1 MHQNKVAMAGGYDR
15 DFLRLL
21 TEKLNIVDVASS
33 YMHLEKKGGTYWA
46 CCPFHH
52 EKTASFHVD
61 ENRQFY
67 HCFGCGVSGNVITLV
82 KELENIDFG
91 DAVKLLAERANIPL
105 PQTSYD
111 AGRSAELKRKR
122 DTLLK
127 IMNDCA
133 HFYLDNLNSGKADA
147 HVEYIL
153 SRAISSNVV
162 RAFGLGASLNYSD
175 LPKYLLSKGY
185 SKQDIVDSGAVN
197 EVEGRLS
204 DAQGGRLIFPIINA
218 FDEVVAFGGRALKK
232 TDFAKYKNTKE
243 TLIFNKSK
251 TLYNINRL
259 KKLRRAGGLKD
270 VIMVEGYMDTISLH
284 QGGFKNVVA
293 SMGTSLTQEQAR
305 LIKRYVNT
313 VYISY
318 DGDSAGQK
326 ANMRGL
332 EILKGEGI
340 EVRVVPLPDGLDPD
354 YVIKKLG
361 PDEYQKCLD
370 NAMPLIDY
378 KMKVARKGYDLS
390 KPEEKVKYVGDAL
403 RVVRSAESAAERE
416 LLLKN
421 LRDETGI
428 SFEALSR
435 DLQQMPAERES
446 VPEEKPKIAADSADV
461 NKKASRFVAA
471 AILFGADYTEGLDI
485 DDIPFTDDVHKLIAS
500 YVKSKELLGEKVT
513 LSELFDFFDE
523 GTPEY
528 EELSRV
534 LDLNDGENLCGD
546 VQKRYFAG
554 CMRRLQAER
563 ITEAIDEVKRQYSAT
578 DDVEQKRKAAE
589 VLQQLIKQKEKLK
602 SGDIR

>member
-1 MHQNKVAMAGGYDR
+1 MPGYDR

-52 EKTASFHVD
+52 EKTASFHID

-82 KELENIDFG
+82 RELENVDFG
-91 DAVKLLAERANIPL
+91 DAVKMLAERANLPL
-105 PQTSYD
+105 PMNAFD
-111 AGRSAELKRKR
+111 GEKAAETKRKR

-147 HVEYIL
+147 HIQYIL
-153 SRAISSNVV
+153 SREIPAGVV
-162 RAFGLGASLNYSD
+162 RSFGLGASLNYSD
-175 LPKYLLSKGY
+175 LPRYLLSKGY
-185 SKQDIVDSGAVN
+185 SKQDMIDSGAVN

-204 DAQGGRLIFPIINA
+204 DAQGGRLIFPIINQ

-259 KKLRRAGGLKD
+259 KKLKRAGGLKE

-293 SMGTSLTQEQAR
+293 SMGTSLTLEQAR
-305 LIKRYVNT
+305 LIKRYTDRVL
-313 VYISY
+313 ISY
-318 DGDSAGQK
+318 DGDGAGQK

-332 EILKGEGI
+332 EILKSEGI
-340 EVRVVPLPDGLDPD
+340 DVRVVPLPEGLDPD
-354 YVIKKLG
+354 DVIKKLG
-361 PDEYQKCLD
+361 ADEYKKCLD

-378 KMKVARKGYDLS
+378 KMTVARRGYDLS
-390 KPEEKVKYVGDAL
+390 KPEEKVKYVNDAL
-403 RVVRSAESAAERE
+403 KIVRSAESAAERE
-416 LLLKN
+416 LLLKD

-435 DLQQMPAERES
+435 DLS
-446 VPEEKPKIAADSADV
+446 KVPQEKQEQSEEKPRISPDSADLH
-461 NKKASRFVAA
+461 KKASRFVAA
-471 AILFGADYTEGLDI
+471 AFLFGAPYTKVLNISDV
-485 DDIPFTDDVHKLIAS
+485 PFEDDVHLIVAG
-500 YVKSKELLGEKVT
+500 YVKSKALMDEKVT
-513 LSELFDFFDE
+513 LSEIFDFFDE

-528 EELSRV
+528 DELCRI
-534 LDLNDGENLCGD
+534 LDLNDGENLGGE
-546 VQKRYFAG
+546 VQERYFND
-554 CMRRLQAER
+554 CLRRLKSDR
-563 ITEAIDEVKRQYSAT
+563 ISKVIDEVKRQFAAA
-578 DDVEQKRKAAE
+578 DGVEEKRKAAAL
-589 VLQQLIKQKEKLK
+589 LQQLIEQKEKLK

>member
-1 MHQNKVAMAGGYDR
+1 MANGFDK
-15 DFLRLL
+15 DFLNLL
-21 TEKLNIVDVASS
+21 TDKLNIVDVASS

-52 EKTASFHVD
+52 EKTASFHID

-82 KELENIDFG
+82 KEMENVDFVDG
-91 DAVKLLAERANIPL
+91 VKMFVVRANLLL
-105 PQTSYD
+105 PKTTFD
-111 AGRSAELKRKR
+111 GVGAAEVKRKR

-133 HFYLDNLNSGKADA
+133 HFYLDNLNSGKAEA
-147 HVEYIL
+147 HINYIL
-153 SRAISSNVV
+153 SREIPAGVV
-162 RAFGLGASLNYSD
+162 RSFGLGASLNYSD
-175 LPKYLLSKGY
+175 LPKFLLAKGY
-185 SKQDIVDSGAVN
+185 SKQDIIDSGAVN

-204 DAQGGRLIFPIINA
+204 DAQGGRLIFPIINQ

-251 TLYNINRL
+251 MLYNINRL
-259 KKLRRAGGLKD
+259 KKLRRAGGLKE
-270 VIMVEGYMDTISLH
+270 VIMVEGYMDTVSLH

-305 LIKRYVNT
+305 LIKRYCST
-313 VYISY
+313 VLISY

-332 EILKGEGI
+332 EILKSEGI
-340 EVRVVPLPDGLDPD
+340 DVRVVPLPDGLDPD
-354 YVIKKLG
+354 DVIKKLG
-361 PDEYQKCLD
+361 AEEYRKCLD
-370 NAMPLIDY
+370 SAMPLIDY
-378 KMKVARKGYDLS
+378 KMKVARMGYDLN
-390 KPEEKVKYVGDAL
+390 KPEDKVKYVGDAL
-403 RVVRSAESAAERE
+403 KVVRSAESAAERE

-435 DLQQMPAERES
+435 DLQQVPAERQERN
-446 VPEEKPKIAADSADV
+446 EEKPKMAEDSADV

-471 AILFGADYTEGLDI
+471 AFIFGADYTGGVDV
-485 DDIPFTDDVHKLIAS
+485 DGVPFADDVHKLIAS
-500 YVKSKELLGEKVT
+500 YVKSKMLFGEKIT
-513 LSELFDFFDE
+513 LSEIFDFFEE

-528 EELSRV
+528 EELCRV
-534 LDLNDGENLCGD
+534 LDLNDGENLNGD
-546 VQKRYFAG
+546 VQRRYFDD
-554 CMRRLQAER
+554 CLRRLRSDR
-563 ITEAIDEVKRQYSAT
+563 ITKAIDEVKRQYAAA
-578 DDVEQKRKAAE
+578 DDVEEKRRAAE
-589 VLQQLIKQKEKLK
+589 VLQQLIEQKEKLK

>member
-1 MHQNKVAMAGGYDR
+1 MAGYDR

-33 YMHLEKKGGTYWA
+33 YMHLEKKGGTFWA

-82 KELENIDFG
+82 KEMENVDFG
-91 DAVKLLAERANIPL
+91 DAVKILAERANIPL
-105 PQTSYD
+105 PQNSFDSERT
-111 AGRSAELKRKR
+111 AEIKKKR

-147 HVEYIL
+147 HISYIL
-153 SRAISSNVV
+153 SRGIPAGVV
-162 RAFGLGASLNYSD
+162 RSFGLGASLNYTD
-175 LPKYLLSKGY
+175 LPKFLLSKGY

-197 EVEGRLS
+197 EVEGRLTDS
-204 DAQGGRLIFPIINA
+204 QGGRLIFPIINQ

-251 TLYNINRL
+251 MLYNINRL
-259 KKLRRAGGLKD
+259 KKLRRSGGLKE
-270 VIMVEGYMDTISLH
+270 VIMVEGYMDAISLH

-305 LIKRYVNT
+305 LIKRYTDT
-313 VYISY
+313 VLISY
-318 DGDSAGQK
+318 DGDGAGQK

-332 EILKGEGI
+332 EILKSEGI
-340 EVRVVPLPDGLDPD
+340 DVRVVPLPEGLDPD
-354 YVIKKLG
+354 DVIKKLG
-361 PDEYQKCLD
+361 ADEYKKCLES
-370 NAMPLIDY
+370 AMPLIDY
-378 KMKVARKGYDLS
+378 KMSVTRRGYDIS
-390 KPEEKVKYVGDAL
+390 KPEEKVKYVNDAL
-403 RVVRSAESAAERE
+403 KVVRSAESAAERE

-428 SFEALSR
+428 SFEALNR
-435 DLQQMPAERES
+435 DLQQVPAERQERS
-446 VPEEKPKIAADSADV
+446 EEKPKIAADSADV
-461 NKKASRFVAA
+461 HKKASRFVAA
-471 AILFGADYTEGLDI
+471 ALLFGAPYAEGVNI
-485 DDIPFTDDVHKLIAS
+485 DDIPFADDVHRLLAN
-500 YVKSKELLGEKVT
+500 YVKSKALLGERIT
-513 LSELFDFFDE
+513 LSEIFDFFEE

-528 EELSRV
+528 EELCRV
-534 LDLNDGENLCGD
+534 LDLNDGENLNGE
-546 VQKRYFAG
+546 VQQRYFSD
-554 CMRRLQAER
+554 CMRRLQADR
-563 ITEAIDEVKRQYSAT
+563 ITKAIDEVKRRYAAT
-578 DDVEQKRKAAE
+578 DDVAEKRRAAE
-589 VLQQLIKQKEKLK
+589 VLQQLIEQKEKLK

>member
-1 MHQNKVAMAGGYDR
+1 MANGFDK
-15 DFLRLL
+15 DFLNLL
-21 TEKLNIVDVASS
+21 TDKLNIVDVASS

-52 EKTASFHVD
+52 EKTASFHID

-82 KELENIDFG
+82 KEMENVDFV
-91 DAVKLLAERANIPL
+91 DAVKMLAERANLPL
-105 PQTSYD
+105 PKTSFD
-111 AGRSAELKRKR
+111 GERAAEVKRKR

-133 HFYLDNLNSGKADA
+133 HFYLDNLNSGKAEA
-147 HVEYIL
+147 HINYIL
-153 SRAISSNVV
+153 SREIPAGVV
-162 RAFGLGASLNYSD
+162 RSFGLGASLNYSD
-175 LPKYLLSKGY
+175 LPKFLLAKGY
-185 SKQDIVDSGAVN
+185 SKQDIIDSGAVN

-204 DAQGGRLIFPIINA
+204 DAQGGRLIFPIINQ

-251 TLYNINRL
+251 MLYNINRL
-259 KKLRRAGGLKD
+259 KKLRRAGGLKE
-270 VIMVEGYMDTISLH
+270 VIMVEGYMDTVSLH

-305 LIKRYVNT
+305 LIKRYCST
-313 VYISY
+313 VLISY

-332 EILKGEGI
+332 EILKSEGI
-340 EVRVVPLPDGLDPD
+340 DVRVVPLPDGLDPD
-354 YVIKKLG
+354 DVIKKLG
-361 PDEYQKCLD
+361 AEEYRKCLD
-370 NAMPLIDY
+370 SAMPLIDY
-378 KMKVARKGYDLS
+378 KMKVARMGYDLN
-390 KPEEKVKYVGDAL
+390 KPEDKVKYVGDAL
-403 RVVRSAESAAERE
+403 KVVRSAESAAERE

-435 DLQQMPAERES
+435 DLQQVPAERQERS
-446 VPEEKPKIAADSADV
+446 EEKPKMAEDSADV

-471 AILFGADYTEGLDI
+471 AFLFGADYTGGVDV
-485 DDIPFTDDVHKLIAS
+485 DGVPFADDVHKLIAS
-500 YVKSKELLGEKVT
+500 YVKSKMLFGEKIT
-513 LSELFDFFDE
+513 LSEIFDFFEE

-528 EELSRV
+528 EELCRV
-534 LDLNDGENLCGD
+534 LDLNDGENLNGD
-546 VQKRYFAG
+546 VQRRYFDD
-554 CMRRLQAER
+554 CLRRLRSDR
-563 ITEAIDEVKRQYSAT
+563 ITKAIDEVKRQYAAA
-578 DDVEQKRKAAE
+578 DDVEEKRRAAE
-589 VLQQLIKQKEKLK
+589 VLQQLIEQKEKLK

>member
-1 MHQNKVAMAGGYDR
+1 MAGYDR

-33 YMHLEKKGGTYWA
+33 YMHLEKKGGTFWA

-52 EKTASFHVD
+52 EKTASFHID
-61 ENRQFY
+61 EARQFY

-82 KELENIDFG
+82 KEMENVDFG
-91 DAVKLLAERANIPL
+91 DAVKILAERANLPL
-105 PQTSYD
+105 PQTSFD
-111 AGRSAELKRKR
+111 GERTAEIKRRR

-153 SRAISSNVV
+153 SRAIPSNVV
-162 RAFGLGASLNYSD
+162 RSFGLGASLNYSD
-175 LPKYLLSKGY
+175 LPKYLLAKGY

-197 EVEGRLS
+197 DVDGRLS

-251 TLYNINRL
+251 MLYNINRL
-259 KKLRRAGGLKD
+259 KKLRRSGGLKE
-270 VIMVEGYMDTISLH
+270 VIMVEGYMDTISLA

-305 LIKRYVNT
+305 LLKRYTNT
-313 VYISY
+313 VLISY

-332 EILKGEGI
+332 EILRSEGI
-340 EVRVVPLPDGLDPD
+340 EVRVVPLPEGLDPD
-354 YVIKKLG
+354 DVIKKLG
-361 PDEYQKCLD
+361 PEEYKKCLD
-370 NAMPLIDY
+370 SAMPLIDY
-378 KMKVARKGYDLS
+378 KMKVARSGYDLS

-403 RVVRSAESAAERE
+403 KVVRSAESASERE

-428 SFEALSR
+428 SFEALNR
-435 DLQQMPAERES
+435 DLQQVPAERQERM
-446 VPEEKPKIAADSADV
+446 EEKPKISADSADV
-461 NKKASRFVAA
+461 HKKASRYVAA
-471 AILFGADYTEGLDI
+471 AFLFGADYTKDI
-485 DDIPFTDDVHKLIAS
+485 DIDSVPFADDVHKLISS
-500 YVKSKELLGEKVT
+500 YVKSKALLGEKIT
-513 LSELFDFFDE
+513 LSEIFDFFDE
-523 GTPEY
+523 GTAEY
-528 EELSRV
+528 DELCRV
-534 LDLNDGENLCGD
+534 LDLNDGENLGGD
-546 VQKRYFAG
+546 VQKKYFSD
-554 CMRRLQAER
+554 CLRQLQADR
-563 ITEAIDEVKRQYSAT
+563 ITKAIDEVKRQFAAS
-578 DDVEQKRKAAE
+578 DDVAEKRRAAE
-589 VLQQLIKQKEKLK
+589 ILQQLIKQKEKLK

>member
-1 MHQNKVAMAGGYDR
+1 MANGFDK
-15 DFLRLL
+15 DFLNLL
-21 TEKLNIVDVASS
+21 TDKLNIVDVASS

-46 CCPFHH
+46 SCPFHH
-52 EKTASFHVD
+52 EKTASFHID

-82 KELENIDFG
+82 KEMENVDFV
-91 DAVKLLAERANIPL
+91 DAVKMLAERANLPL
-105 PQTSYD
+105 PKTTFD
-111 AGRSAELKRKR
+111 GERAAEVKRKR

-133 HFYLDNLNSGKADA
+133 HFYLDNLNSGKAEA
-147 HVEYIL
+147 HINYIL
-153 SRAISSNVV
+153 SREIPAGVV
-162 RAFGLGASLNYSD
+162 RSFGLGASLNYSD
-175 LPKYLLSKGY
+175 LPKFLLAKGY
-185 SKQDIVDSGAVN
+185 SKQDMIDSGAVN

-204 DAQGGRLIFPIINA
+204 DAQGGRLIFPIINQ

-251 TLYNINRL
+251 MLYNINRL
-259 KKLRRAGGLKD
+259 KKLRRAGGLKE
-270 VIMVEGYMDTISLH
+270 VIMVEGYMDTVSLH

-305 LIKRYVNT
+305 LIKRYCST
-313 VYISY
+313 VLISY

-332 EILKGEGI
+332 EILKSEGI
-340 EVRVVPLPDGLDPD
+340 DVRVVPLPDGLDPD
-354 YVIKKLG
+354 DVIKKLG
-361 PDEYQKCLD
+361 AEEYRKCLD
-370 NAMPLIDY
+370 SAMPLIDY
-378 KMKVARKGYDLS
+378 KMKVARMGYDLN
-390 KPEEKVKYVGDAL
+390 KPEDKVKYVGDAL
-403 RVVRSAESAAERE
+403 KVVRSAESAAERE

-435 DLQQMPAERES
+435 DLQQVPAERQERN
-446 VPEEKPKIAADSADV
+446 EEKPKMAEDSADV

-471 AILFGADYTEGLDI
+471 AFLFGADYTGGVDV
-485 DDIPFTDDVHKLIAS
+485 DGVPFADDVHKLIAS
-500 YVKSKELLGEKVT
+500 YVKSKMLFGEKIT
-513 LSELFDFFDE
+513 LSEIFDFFEE

-528 EELSRV
+528 EELCRV
-534 LDLNDGENLCGD
+534 LDLNDGENLNGD
-546 VQKRYFAG
+546 VQRRYFDD
-554 CMRRLQAER
+554 CLRRLRSDR
-563 ITEAIDEVKRQYSAT
+563 ITKAIDEVKRQYAAA
-578 DDVEQKRKAAE
+578 DDVEEKRRAAE
-589 VLQQLIKQKEKLK
+589 VLQQLIEQKEKLK

>member
-1 MHQNKVAMAGGYDR
+1 MANGFDK
-15 DFLRLL
+15 DFLNLL
-21 TEKLNIVDVASS
+21 TDKLNIVDVASS

-52 EKTASFHVD
+52 EKTASFHID

-82 KELENIDFG
+82 KEMENVDFV
-91 DAVKLLAERANIPL
+91 DAVKMLAERANLPL
-105 PQTSYD
+105 PKTSFD
-111 AGRSAELKRKR
+111 GERAAEVKRKR

-133 HFYLDNLNSGKADA
+133 HFYLDNLNSGKAEA
-147 HVEYIL
+147 HINYIL
-153 SRAISSNVV
+153 SREIPAGVV
-162 RAFGLGASLNYSD
+162 RSFGLGASLNYSD
-175 LPKYLLSKGY
+175 LPKFLLAKGY
-185 SKQDIVDSGAVN
+185 SKQDIIDSGAVN

-204 DAQGGRLIFPIINA
+204 DAQGGRLIFPIINQ

-251 TLYNINRL
+251 MLYNINRL
-259 KKLRRAGGLKD
+259 KKLRRAGGLKE
-270 VIMVEGYMDTISLH
+270 VIMVEGYMDTVSLH

-305 LIKRYVNT
+305 LIKRYCST
-313 VYISY
+313 VLISY

-332 EILKGEGI
+332 EILKSEGI
-340 EVRVVPLPDGLDPD
+340 DVRVVPLPDGLDPD
-354 YVIKKLG
+354 DVIKKLG
-361 PDEYQKCLD
+361 AEEYRKCLD
-370 NAMPLIDY
+370 SAMPLIDY
-378 KMKVARKGYDLS
+378 KMKVARMGYDLN
-390 KPEEKVKYVGDAL
+390 KPEDKVKYVGDAL
-403 RVVRSAESAAERE
+403 KVVRSAESAAERE

-435 DLQQMPAERES
+435 DLQQVPAERQERN
-446 VPEEKPKIAADSADV
+446 EEKPKMAEDSADV

-471 AILFGADYTEGLDI
+471 AFLFGADYTGGVDV
-485 DDIPFTDDVHKLIAS
+485 DGVPFADDVHKLIAS
-500 YVKSKELLGEKVT
+500 YVKSKMLFGEKIT
-513 LSELFDFFDE
+513 LSEIFDFFEE

-528 EELSRV
+528 EELCRV
-534 LDLNDGENLCGD
+534 LDLNDGENLNGD
-546 VQKRYFAG
+546 VQRRYFDD
-554 CMRRLQAER
+554 CLRRLRSDR
-563 ITEAIDEVKRQYSAT
+563 ITKAIDEVKRQYAAA
-578 DDVEQKRKAAE
+578 DDVEEKRRAAE
-589 VLQQLIKQKEKLK
+589 VLQQLIEQKEKLK

>member
-1 MHQNKVAMAGGYDR
+1 MANGFDK
-15 DFLRLL
+15 DFLNLL
-21 TEKLNIVDVASS
+21 TDKLNIVDVASS

-52 EKTASFHVD
+52 EKTASFHID

-82 KELENIDFG
+82 KEMENVDFV
-91 DAVKLLAERANIPL
+91 DAVKMLAERANLPL
-105 PQTSYD
+105 PKTSFD
-111 AGRSAELKRKR
+111 GERAAEVKRKR

-133 HFYLDNLNSGKADA
+133 HFYLDNLNSGKAEA
-147 HVEYIL
+147 HINYIL
-153 SRAISSNVV
+153 SREIPAGVV
-162 RAFGLGASLNYSD
+162 RSFGLGASLNYSD
-175 LPKYLLSKGY
+175 LPKFLLAKGY
-185 SKQDIVDSGAVN
+185 SKQDIIDSGAVN

-204 DAQGGRLIFPIINA
+204 DAQGGRLIFPIINQ

-251 TLYNINRL
+251 MLYNINRL
-259 KKLRRAGGLKD
+259 KKLRRAGGLKE
-270 VIMVEGYMDTISLH
+270 VIMVEGYMDTVSLH

-305 LIKRYVNT
+305 LIKRYCGT
-313 VYISY
+313 VLISY

-332 EILKGEGI
+332 EILKSEGI
-340 EVRVVPLPDGLDPD
+340 DVRVVPLPDGLDPD
-354 YVIKKLG
+354 DVIKKLG
-361 PDEYQKCLD
+361 AEEYRKCLD
-370 NAMPLIDY
+370 SAMPLIDY
-378 KMKVARKGYDLS
+378 KMKVARMGYDLN
-390 KPEEKVKYVGDAL
+390 KPEDKVKYVGDAL
-403 RVVRSAESAAERE
+403 KVVRSAESAAERE

-435 DLQQMPAERES
+435 DLQQVPAERQERN
-446 VPEEKPKIAADSADV
+446 EEKPKMAEDSADV

-471 AILFGADYTEGLDI
+471 AFLFGADYTGGVDV
-485 DDIPFTDDVHKLIAS
+485 DGVPFADDVHKLIAS
-500 YVKSKELLGEKVT
+500 YVKSKMLFGEKIT
-513 LSELFDFFDE
+513 LSEIFDFFEE

-528 EELSRV
+528 EELCRV
-534 LDLNDGENLCGD
+534 LDLNDGENLNGD
-546 VQKRYFAG
+546 VQRRYFDD
-554 CMRRLQAER
+554 CLRRLRSDR
-563 ITEAIDEVKRQYSAT
+563 ITKAIDEVKRQYAAA
-578 DDVEQKRKAAE
+578 DDVEEKRRAAE
-589 VLQQLIKQKEKLK
+589 VLQQLIEQKEKLK

>member
-1 MHQNKVAMAGGYDR
+1 MAGYDR

-33 YMHLEKKGGTYWA
+33 YMHLEKKGGTFWA

-52 EKTASFHVD
+52 EKTASFHID
-61 ENRQFY
+61 EARQFY

-82 KELENIDFG
+82 KEMENVDFG
-91 DAVKLLAERANIPL
+91 DAVKILAERANLPL
-105 PQTSYD
+105 PQTSFD
-111 AGRSAELKRKR
+111 GERTAEIKRRR

-153 SRAISSNVV
+153 SRAIPSNVV
-162 RAFGLGASLNYSD
+162 RSFGLGASLNYSD
-175 LPKYLLSKGY
+175 LPKYLLAKGY

-197 EVEGRLS
+197 DVDGRLS

-251 TLYNINRL
+251 MLYNINRL
-259 KKLRRAGGLKD
+259 KKLRRSGGLKE
-270 VIMVEGYMDTISLH
+270 VIMVEGYMDTISLA

-305 LIKRYVNT
+305 LLKRYTNT
-313 VYISY
+313 VLISY

-332 EILKGEGI
+332 EILRSEGI
-340 EVRVVPLPDGLDPD
+340 EVRVVPLPEGLDPD
-354 YVIKKLG
+354 DVIKKLG
-361 PDEYQKCLD
+361 PEEYKKCLD
-370 NAMPLIDY
+370 SAMPLIDY
-378 KMKVARKGYDLS
+378 KMKVARSGYDLS

-403 RVVRSAESAAERE
+403 KVVRSAESASERE

-428 SFEALSR
+428 SFESLSR
-435 DLQQMPAERES
+435 DLQQVPAERQERM
-446 VPEEKPKIAADSADV
+446 EEKPKISADSADV
-461 NKKASRFVAA
+461 HKKASRYVAA
-471 AILFGADYTEGLDI
+471 AFLFGADYTKDI
-485 DDIPFTDDVHKLIAS
+485 DIDSVPFADDVHKLISS
-500 YVKSKELLGEKVT
+500 YVKSKALLGEKIT
-513 LSELFDFFDE
+513 LSEIFDFFDE
-523 GTPEY
+523 GTAEY
-528 EELSRV
+528 DELCRV
-534 LDLNDGENLCGD
+534 LDLNDGENLGGD
-546 VQKRYFAG
+546 VQKRYFSD
-554 CMRRLQAER
+554 CLRQLQADR
-563 ITEAIDEVKRQYSAT
+563 ITKAIDEVKRQFAAS
-578 DDVEQKRKAAE
+578 DDVAEKRRAAE
-589 VLQQLIKQKEKLK
+589 ILQQLIKQKEKLK

>member
-1 MHQNKVAMAGGYDR
+1 MANGFDK
-15 DFLRLL
+15 DFLNLL
-21 TEKLNIVDVASS
+21 TDKLNIVDVASS

-46 CCPFHH
+46 CCPFDH
-52 EKTASFHVD
+52 EKTASFHID

-82 KELENIDFG
+82 KEMENVDFV
-91 DAVKLLAERANIPL
+91 DAVKMLAERANLPL
-105 PQTSYD
+105 PKTSFD
-111 AGRSAELKRKR
+111 GERAAEVKRKR

-133 HFYLDNLNSGKADA
+133 HFYLDNLNSGKAEA
-147 HVEYIL
+147 HINYIL
-153 SRAISSNVV
+153 SREIPAGVV
-162 RAFGLGASLNYSD
+162 RSFGLGASLNYSD
-175 LPKYLLSKGY
+175 LPKFLLAKGY
-185 SKQDIVDSGAVN
+185 SKQDMIDSGAVN

-204 DAQGGRLIFPIINA
+204 DAQGGRLIFPIINQ

-251 TLYNINRL
+251 MLYNINRL
-259 KKLRRAGGLKD
+259 KKLRRAGGLKE
-270 VIMVEGYMDTISLH
+270 VIMVEGYMDTVSLH

-305 LIKRYVNT
+305 LIKRYCST
-313 VYISY
+313 VLISY

-332 EILKGEGI
+332 EILKSEGI
-340 EVRVVPLPDGLDPD
+340 DVRVVPLPDGLDPD
-354 YVIKKLG
+354 DVIKKLG
-361 PDEYQKCLD
+361 AEEYRKCLD
-370 NAMPLIDY
+370 SAMPLIDY
-378 KMKVARKGYDLS
+378 KMKVARMGYDLN
-390 KPEEKVKYVGDAL
+390 KPEDKVKYVGDAL
-403 RVVRSAESAAERE
+403 KVVRSAESAAERE

-435 DLQQMPAERES
+435 DLQQVPAERQERN
-446 VPEEKPKIAADSADV
+446 EEKPKMAEDSADV

-471 AILFGADYTEGLDI
+471 AFLFGADYTGGVDV
-485 DDIPFTDDVHKLIAS
+485 DGVPFADDVHKLIAS
-500 YVKSKELLGEKVT
+500 YVKSKMLFGEKIT
-513 LSELFDFFDE
+513 LSEIFDFFEE

-528 EELSRV
+528 EELCRV
-534 LDLNDGENLCGD
+534 LDLNDGENLNGD
-546 VQKRYFAG
+546 VQRRYFDD
-554 CMRRLQAER
+554 CLRRLRSDR
-563 ITEAIDEVKRQYSAT
+563 ITKAIDEVKRQYAAA
-578 DDVEQKRKAAE
+578 DDVEEKRRAAE
-589 VLQQLIKQKEKLK
+589 VLQQLIEQKEKLK

>member
-1 MHQNKVAMAGGYDR
+1 MANGFDK
-15 DFLRLL
+15 DFLNLL
-21 TEKLNIVDVASS
+21 TDKLNIVDVASS

-52 EKTASFHVD
+52 EKTASFHID

-82 KELENIDFG
+82 KEMENVDFV
-91 DAVKLLAERANIPL
+91 DAVKMLAERANLPL
-105 PQTSYD
+105 PKTSFD
-111 AGRSAELKRKR
+111 GERAAEVKRKR

-133 HFYLDNLNSGKADA
+133 HFYLDNLNSGKAEA
-147 HVEYIL
+147 HINYIL
-153 SRAISSNVV
+153 SREIPAGVV
-162 RAFGLGASLNYSD
+162 RSFGLGASLNYSD
-175 LPKYLLSKGY
+175 LPKFLLAKGY
-185 SKQDIVDSGAVN
+185 SKQDMIDSGAVN

-204 DAQGGRLIFPIINA
+204 DAQGGRLIFPIINQ

-251 TLYNINRL
+251 MLYNINRL
-259 KKLRRAGGLKD
+259 KKLRRAGGLKE
-270 VIMVEGYMDTISLH
+270 VIMVEGYMDTVSLH
-284 QGGFKNVVA
+284 QGGLKNVVA

-305 LIKRYVNT
+305 LIKRYCGT
-313 VYISY
+313 VLISY

-332 EILKGEGI
+332 EILKSEGI
-340 EVRVVPLPDGLDPD
+340 DVRVVPLPDGLDPD
-354 YVIKKLG
+354 DVIKKLG
-361 PDEYQKCLD
+361 AEEYRKCLD
-370 NAMPLIDY
+370 SAMPLIDY
-378 KMKVARKGYDLS
+378 KMKVARMGYDLN
-390 KPEEKVKYVGDAL
+390 KPEDKVKYVGDAL
-403 RVVRSAESAAERE
+403 KVVRSAESAAERE

-435 DLQQMPAERES
+435 DLQQVPAERQERN
-446 VPEEKPKIAADSADV
+446 EEKPKMAEDSADV

-471 AILFGADYTEGLDI
+471 AFLFGADYTGGVDV
-485 DDIPFTDDVHKLIAS
+485 DGVPFADDVHKLIAS
-500 YVKSKELLGEKVT
+500 YVKSKMLFGEKIT
-513 LSELFDFFDE
+513 LSEIFDFFEE

-528 EELSRV
+528 EELCRV
-534 LDLNDGENLCGD
+534 LDLNDGENLNGD
-546 VQKRYFAG
+546 VQRRYFDD
-554 CMRRLQAER
+554 CLRRLRSDR
-563 ITEAIDEVKRQYSAT
+563 ITKAIDEVKRQYAAA
-578 DDVEQKRKAAE
+578 DDVEEKRRAAE
-589 VLQQLIKQKEKLK
+589 VLQQLIEQKEKLK

>member
-1 MHQNKVAMAGGYDR
+1 MANGFDK
-15 DFLRLL
+15 DFLNLL
-21 TEKLNIVDVASS
+21 TDKLNIVDVASS

-52 EKTASFHVD
+52 EKTASFHID

-82 KELENIDFG
+82 KEMENVDFV
-91 DAVKLLAERANIPL
+91 DAVKMLAERANLPL
-105 PQTSYD
+105 PKTTFD
-111 AGRSAELKRKR
+111 GERAAEVKRKR

-133 HFYLDNLNSGKADA
+133 HFYLDNLNSGKAEA
-147 HVEYIL
+147 HINYIL
-153 SRAISSNVV
+153 SREIPAGVV
-162 RAFGLGASLNYSD
+162 RSFGLGASLNYSD
-175 LPKYLLSKGY
+175 LPKFLLAKGY
-185 SKQDIVDSGAVN
+185 SKQDMIDSGAVN

-204 DAQGGRLIFPIINA
+204 DAQGGSPIFPIINQ

-251 TLYNINRL
+251 MLYNINRL
-259 KKLRRAGGLKD
+259 KKLRRAGGLKE
-270 VIMVEGYMDTISLH
+270 VIMVEGYMDTVSLH

-305 LIKRYVNT
+305 LIKRYCGT
-313 VYISY
+313 VLISY

-332 EILKGEGI
+332 EILKSEGI
-340 EVRVVPLPDGLDPD
+340 DVRVVPLPDGLDPD
-354 YVIKKLG
+354 DVIKKLG
-361 PDEYQKCLD
+361 AEEYRKCLD
-370 NAMPLIDY
+370 SAMPLIDY
-378 KMKVARKGYDLS
+378 KMKVARMGYDLN
-390 KPEEKVKYVGDAL
+390 KPEDKVKYVGDAL
-403 RVVRSAESAAERE
+403 KVVRSAESAAERE

-435 DLQQMPAERES
+435 DLQQVPAERQERS
-446 VPEEKPKIAADSADV
+446 EEKPKMAEDSADV

-471 AILFGADYTEGLDI
+471 AFLFGADYTGGVDV
-485 DDIPFTDDVHKLIAS
+485 DGVPFADDVHKLIAS
-500 YVKSKELLGEKVT
+500 YVKSKMLFGEKIT
-513 LSELFDFFDE
+513 LSEIFDFFEE

-528 EELSRV
+528 EELCRV
-534 LDLNDGENLCGD
+534 LDLNDGENLNGD
-546 VQKRYFAG
+546 VQRRYFDD
-554 CMRRLQAER
+554 CLRRLRSDR
-563 ITEAIDEVKRQYSAT
+563 ITKAIDEVKRQYAAA
-578 DDVEQKRKAAE
+578 DDVEEKRRAAE
-589 VLQQLIKQKEKLK
+589 VLQQLIEQKEKLK

>member
-1 MHQNKVAMAGGYDR
+1 MANGFDK
-15 DFLRLL
+15 DFLNLL
-21 TEKLNIVDVASS
+21 TDKLNIVDVASS

-52 EKTASFHVD
+52 EKTASFHID

-82 KELENIDFG
+82 KEMENVDFV
-91 DAVKLLAERANIPL
+91 DAVKMLAERANLPL
-105 PQTSYD
+105 PKTTFD
-111 AGRSAELKRKR
+111 GERAAEVKRKR

-133 HFYLDNLNSGKADA
+133 HFYLDNLNSGKAEA
-147 HVEYIL
+147 HINYIL
-153 SRAISSNVV
+153 SREIPAGVV
-162 RAFGLGASLNYSD
+162 RSFGLGASLNYSD
-175 LPKYLLSKGY
+175 LPKFLLAKGY
-185 SKQDIVDSGAVN
+185 SKQDMIDSGAVN

-204 DAQGGRLIFPIINA
+204 DAQGGRLIFPIINQ

-251 TLYNINRL
+251 MLYNINRL
-259 KKLRRAGGLKD
+259 KKLRRAGGFKE
-270 VIMVEGYMDTISLH
+270 VIMVEGYMDTVSLH

-305 LIKRYVNT
+305 LIKRYCST
-313 VYISY
+313 VLISY

-332 EILKGEGI
+332 EILKSEGI
-340 EVRVVPLPDGLDPD
+340 DVRVVPLPDGLDPD
-354 YVIKKLG
+354 DVIKKLG
-361 PDEYQKCLD
+361 AEEYRKCLD
-370 NAMPLIDY
+370 SAMPLIDY
-378 KMKVARKGYDLS
+378 KMKVARMGYDLN
-390 KPEEKVKYVGDAL
+390 KPEDKVKYVGDAL
-403 RVVRSAESAAERE
+403 KVVRSAESAAERE

-435 DLQQMPAERES
+435 DLQQVPAERQERS
-446 VPEEKPKIAADSADV
+446 EEKPKMAEDSANV

-471 AILFGADYTEGLDI
+471 AFLFGADYTGGVDV
-485 DDIPFTDDVHKLIAS
+485 DGVPFADDVHKLIAS
-500 YVKSKELLGEKVT
+500 YVKSKMLFGEKIT
-513 LSELFDFFDE
+513 LSEIFDFFEE

-528 EELSRV
+528 EELCRV
-534 LDLNDGENLCGD
+534 LDLNDGENLNGD
-546 VQKRYFAG
+546 VQRRYFDD
-554 CMRRLQAER
+554 CLRRLRSDR
-563 ITEAIDEVKRQYSAT
+563 ITKAIDEVKRQYAAA
-578 DDVEQKRKAAE
+578 DDVEEKRRAAE
-589 VLQQLIKQKEKLK
+589 VLQQLIEQKEKLK

>member
-1 MHQNKVAMAGGYDR
+1 MANGFDK
-15 DFLRLL
+15 DFLNLL
-21 TEKLNIVDVASS
+21 TDKLNIVDVASS

-52 EKTASFHVD
+52 EKTASFHID

-82 KELENIDFG
+82 KEMENVDFV
-91 DAVKLLAERANIPL
+91 DAVKMLAERANLPL
-105 PQTSYD
+105 PKTTFD
-111 AGRSAELKRKR
+111 GERAAEVKRKR

-133 HFYLDNLNSGKADA
+133 HFYLDNLNSGKAEA
-147 HVEYIL
+147 HINYIL
-153 SRAISSNVV
+153 SREIPAGVV
-162 RAFGLGASLNYSD
+162 RSFGLGASLNYSD
-175 LPKYLLSKGY
+175 LPKFLLAKGY
-185 SKQDIVDSGAVN
+185 SKQDIIDSGAVN

-204 DAQGGRLIFPIINA
+204 DAQGGRLIFPIINQ

-251 TLYNINRL
+251 MLYNINRL
-259 KKLRRAGGLKD
+259 KKLRRAGGLKE
-270 VIMVEGYMDTISLH
+270 VIMVEGYMDTVSLH

-305 LIKRYVNT
+305 LIKRYCST
-313 VYISY
+313 VLISY

-332 EILKGEGI
+332 EILKSEGI
-340 EVRVVPLPDGLDPD
+340 DVRVVPLPDGPDPD
-354 YVIKKLG
+354 AGIKKPG
-361 PDEYQKCLD
+361 AEEYRKCLD
-370 NAMPLIDY
+370 SAMPLIDY
-378 KMKVARKGYDLS
+378 KMKVARMGYDLN
-390 KPEEKVKYVGDAL
+390 KPEDKVKYVGDAL
-403 RVVRSAESAAERE
+403 KVVRSAESAAERE

-435 DLQQMPAERES
+435 DLQQVPAERQERS
-446 VPEEKPKIAADSADV
+446 EEKPKMAEDSADV

-471 AILFGADYTEGLDI
+471 AFLFGADYTGGVDV
-485 DDIPFTDDVHKLIAS
+485 DGVPFADDVHKLIAS
-500 YVKSKELLGEKVT
+500 YVKSKMLFGEKIT
-513 LSELFDFFDE
+513 LSEIFDFFEE

-528 EELSRV
+528 EELCRV
-534 LDLNDGENLCGD
+534 LDLNDGENLNGD
-546 VQKRYFAG
+546 VQRRYFDD
-554 CMRRLQAER
+554 CLRRLRSDR
-563 ITEAIDEVKRQYSAT
+563 ITKAIDEVKRQYAAA
-578 DDVEQKRKAAE
+578 DDVEEKRRAAE
-589 VLQQLIKQKEKLK
+589 VLQQLIEQKEKLK

>member
-1 MHQNKVAMAGGYDR
+1 MGGYDR

-61 ENRQFY
+61 EGRQFY

-82 KELENIDFG
+82 KEMENVDFG
-91 DAVKLLAERANIPL
+91 DAVKMLAERANLPL
-105 PQTSYD
+105 PQTSGD
-111 AGRSAELKRKR
+111 DGRTAEIKRKR

-133 HFYLDNLNSGKADA
+133 HFYLDNLNSGKAEE
-147 HVEYIL
+147 HVRYIL
-153 SRAISSNVV
+153 SRAIPSGVV

-175 LPKYLLSKGY
+175 LPKFLLSKGY

-197 EVEGRLS
+197 EVDGRLS

-259 KKLRRAGGLKD
+259 KRLRRAGGLKE

-284 QGGFKNVVA
+284 RGGFKNVVA

-305 LIKRYVNT
+305 LLKRYADT
-313 VYISY
+313 VLISY
-318 DGDSAGQK
+318 DGDGAGQK

-332 EILKGEGI
+332 EILKGEGL

-354 YVIKKLG
+354 DVIKKFG
-361 PDEYQKCLD
+361 PEEYEKCLK

-378 KMKVARKGYDLS
+378 KMKAARSGYDLG
-390 KPEEKVKYVGDAL
+390 KPEEKIKYVNDAL

-416 LLLKN
+416 LLLKG

-435 DLQQMPAERES
+435 DLGKVPAERAER
-446 VPEEKPKIAADSADV
+446 PEERPERAADTADAR
-461 NKKASRFVAA
+461 KKASRFVAA
-471 AILFGADYTEGLDI
+471 AVLFGADYAKGVDV
-485 DDIPFTDDVHKLIAS
+485 DGVPFCDDVHRLIAG
-500 YVKSKELLGEKVT
+500 YVKSKALLGEKITV
-513 LSELFDFFDE
+513 SEIFDFFEE

-528 EELSRV
+528 GELCRV
-534 LDLNDGENLCGD
+534 LDLNDGENLGGD
-546 VQKRYFAG
+546 VQKRYFDD
-554 CMRRLQAER
+554 CMRLLVSDRLSK
-563 ITEAIDEVKRQYSAT
+563 AIDEVKRQYAAA
-578 DDVEQKRKAAE
+578 DGLEEKRRAAG
-589 VLQQLIKQKEKLK
+589 VLQQLLKQQEKLK